1 MKNRIRE
8 LRQQM
13 NLTQQELA
21 EKAKIGYRT
30 ISDYERGVSTPDAES
45 LKNLA
50 NVFNVSVDYLLGNT
64 DKPNAIKLK
73 VADADGTITGIEY
86 ELLNKV
92 KGFTTDDLEKV
103 LDYVDYIKSKKEEKK
118 DEK

>member
-21 EKAKIGYRT
+21 IKSKIGYRT

-50 NVFNVSVDYLLGNT
+50 NVFGCSTDYLIGNT
-64 DKPNAIKLK
+64 KEKII
-73 VADADGTITGIEY
+73 VADADGTITPLEY
-86 ELLNKV
+86 DLINKV

-103 LDYVDYIKSKKEEKK
+103 LDYVDYIKSKKEDKNEK
-118 DEK
+118 